1 MGLHRRQLRVL
12 DPCDVFEPG
21 EEVDFCRV
29 CSQRV
34 HDLSQMTRRQA
45 TRLLRRHT
53 GGTLCVA
60 YRCRPDGTVKF
71 RPVAAAATWS
81 AFASLLAACTG
92 WVESDELHLP
102 GDVCFDA
109 DGHEI
114 GCGTGEGGY
123 ARIPSRPS
131 REEKRLED
139 EPSPPGSQDVPGCPV
154 IPHAT
159 IPPPSS
165 TRVRVEPVEENSG
178 GPHIRVD
185 FQVNPEERFFRGIVV
200 ADYDSVDRSGPY
212 GRLKFRPTR
221 DLWAELR
228 ERIRARRRRHL
239 RAKERRR
246 RR

>member
-29 CSQRV
+29 CSKRV

-71 RPVAAAATWS
+71 RPVATAATWS

-92 WVESDELHLP
+92 WVEPEELHLP

-114 GCGTGEGGY
+114 GCDKGEGGY
-123 ARIPSRPS
+123 ARIPSQPRRERP
-131 REEKRLED
+131 RLD
-139 EPSPPGSQDVPGCPV
+139 KEPTVPGTQEAAGCPV
-154 IPHAT
+154 IPHST
-159 IPPPSS
+159 NPRPS
-165 TRVRVEPVEENSG
+165 TARVRVEPVEGTSG
-178 GPHIRVD
+178 GPHVRVD
-185 FQVNPEERFFRGIVV
+185 FQVNTDDDFFRGIVV

-228 ERIRARRRRHL
+228 ERIRARHRTRKRRR
-239 RAKERRR
+239 
-246 RR
+246 